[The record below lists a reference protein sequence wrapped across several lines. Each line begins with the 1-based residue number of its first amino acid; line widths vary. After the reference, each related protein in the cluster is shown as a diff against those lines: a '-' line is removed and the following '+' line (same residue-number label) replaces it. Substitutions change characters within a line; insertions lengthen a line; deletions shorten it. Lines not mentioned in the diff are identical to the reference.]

1 MNKKPER
8 RCIGCKNS
16 FEKSRL
22 IRISK
27 TPDGKIIVDEKGKAE
42 GRGAYICKN
51 ADCLLKAFKKNQL
64 AYSFKIKIDE
74 EVKQRLITSLSE
86 IINNTETE
94 IN

>member
-8 RCIGCKNS
+8 KCIGCKNS
-16 FEKSRL
+16 FEKSKL

-27 TPDGKIIVDEKGKAE
+27 TPDGKIIIDEKGKTD
-42 GRGAYICKN
+42 GRGAYICKSIG
-51 ADCLLKAFKKNQL
+51 CLNKAFKKNQL

-74 EVKQRLITSLSE
+74 ETTQRLINGLSQ
-86 IINNTETE
+86 IINNAETE